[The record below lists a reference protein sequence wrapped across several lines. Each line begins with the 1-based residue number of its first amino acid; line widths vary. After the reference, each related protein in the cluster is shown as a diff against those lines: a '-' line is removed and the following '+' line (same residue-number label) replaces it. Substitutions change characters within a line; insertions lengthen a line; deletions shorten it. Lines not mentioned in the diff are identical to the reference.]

1 MKIESHKLTSV
12 LFKFKYYIR
21 VFGIFVCLQR
31 QNYADGLI
39 LIIWI
44 HKREVSKWNQGGF
57 GQKLSKT
64 TTHFYE
70 CFYPKIYVWEIVW
83 QIKTSH
89 WIMEHL
95 ENSEEVKFPIILL
108 KIWEHGN
115 EMACQNAKE
124 EKKSKCWIWKLDVTK
139 YVKKLK
145 K

>member
-124 EKKSKCWIWKLDVTK
+124 EKNQNVESEN
-139 YVKKLK
+139 
-145 K
+145 